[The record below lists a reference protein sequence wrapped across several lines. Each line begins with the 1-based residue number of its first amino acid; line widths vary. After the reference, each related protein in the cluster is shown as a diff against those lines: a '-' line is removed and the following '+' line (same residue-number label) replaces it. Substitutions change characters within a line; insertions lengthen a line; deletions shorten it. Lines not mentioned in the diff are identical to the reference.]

1 MHRNVLLEF
10 PEKSGPVAVNSKRY
24 FCFRCSAM
32 PARMLK
38 SWFEEFI
45 VVLSTSASTRQEKV
59 APTGPGQI
67 EHNLALNYELI
78 FIHPSN

>member
-1 MHRNVLLEF
+1 
-10 PEKSGPVAVNSKRY
+10 
-24 FCFRCSAM
+24 
-32 PARMLK
+32 MLK
-38 SWFEEFI
+38 SWFEDFMM
-45 VVLSTSASTRQEKV
+45 VLSTSASTRQEKV